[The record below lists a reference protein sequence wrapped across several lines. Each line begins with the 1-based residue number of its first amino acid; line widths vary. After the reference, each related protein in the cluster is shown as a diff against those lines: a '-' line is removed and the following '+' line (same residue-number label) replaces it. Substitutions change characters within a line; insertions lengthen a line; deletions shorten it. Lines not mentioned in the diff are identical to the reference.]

1 MSASTILVLLVLT
14 KHGIATKRYQEAT
27 CDIPVRDEGDLTR
40 RITWALFAVVVFSIV
55 ARFTFR
61 APVLRGSGYGPDDWT
76 ILLAVLLVLPLNVII
91 NDITLAGLGHDI
103 WEVSFEHITK
113 ILYFFWVGE
122 FLYVWIM
129 STTKI
134 SIILLYLRIFVAD
147 AQARRDWFRIACF
160 CMIAFLA
167 LFAIVMSVTLG
178 FECNPISFVS
188 ASLIHGSSQVLT
200 EHRPG

>member
-1 MSASTILVLLVLT
+1 MALSVLT
-14 KHGIATKRYQEAT
+14 CYSIATQRYQEAT
-27 CDIPVRDEGDLTR
+27 CNVPVRDEGDLTR
-40 RITWALFAVVVFSIV
+40 RITWALFAIVVFSIV

-61 APVLRGSGYGPDDWT
+61 APILRGSGYGPDDWT

-103 WEVSFEHITK
+103 WEVSFDHITK

-134 SIILLYLRIFVAD
+134 SIILLYLRIFAAD
-147 AQARRDWFRIACF
+147 AQARRDWFRIACC

-188 ASLIHGSSQVLT
+188 MSLNNGPRQGLTDYRHG
-200 EHRPG
+200 

>member
-1 MSASTILVLLVLT
+1 M
-14 KHGIATKRYQEAT
+14 
-27 CDIPVRDEGDLTR
+27 
-40 RITWALFAVVVFSIV
+40 
-55 ARFTFR
+55 ARFIFR

-76 ILLAVLLVLPLNVII
+76 ILLAVLLVVPLNVIV

-103 WEVSFEHITK
+103 WEVSFDHITQ

-134 SIILLYLRIFVAD
+134 SIILLYLRIFAAD

-167 LFAIVMSVTLG
+167 LFAIVGSVTLA

-188 ASLIHGSSQVLT
+188 TSFKDGMARILRFL
-200 EHRPG
+200 RPG